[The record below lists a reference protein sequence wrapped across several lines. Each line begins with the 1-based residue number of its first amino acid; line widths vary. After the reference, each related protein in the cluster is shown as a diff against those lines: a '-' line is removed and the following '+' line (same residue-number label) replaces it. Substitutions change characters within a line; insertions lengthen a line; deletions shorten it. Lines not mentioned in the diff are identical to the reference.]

1 MDYGINKEIT
11 SICSEK
17 GKGMKGE
24 EDKEVFMFNMKKL
37 SVKMRQKYVVNSKA
51 KFKN

>member
-1 MDYGINKEIT
+1 MDYGINKET
-11 SICSEK
+11 MSICSER
-17 GKGMKGE
+17 GKDMKDE

-37 SVKMRQKYVVNSKA
+37 SVKMRQKYVVNSKV